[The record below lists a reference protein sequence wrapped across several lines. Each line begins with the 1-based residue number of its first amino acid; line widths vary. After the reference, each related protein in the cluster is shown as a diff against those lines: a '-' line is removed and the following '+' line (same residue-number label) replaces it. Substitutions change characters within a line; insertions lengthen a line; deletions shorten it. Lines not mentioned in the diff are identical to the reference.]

1 MNAKQLF
8 KQIQQGYG
16 WIDELELVRVCEQ
29 ENLSVA
35 EAIKLTKLLSDH
47 DMIGAERLDEKDTS
61 LVGMARKMVKEEGK
75 GDPFAPNSAMVK
87 RGIDSDEV
95 RKAYKVA
102 LREVENYI
110 LGEIEDM
117 VGWGDDS
124 YTFNTLDKK
133 FKEGDGWF
141 EGTNELGGN
150 KDVFSGFDIK
160 KIYFEFE
167 IKNYEGSYDS
177 PADSEII
184 IDRKSIQVEGA
195 FMVIED
201 DRGAEDPEVERWD
214 GMALIFKTGVEGIE
228 DIIEDIQ

>member
-1 MNAKQLF
+1 MTAQELF

-61 LVGMARKMVKEEGK
+61 LVGMARKMVREGEK

-95 RKAYKVA
+95 RKAYRVA
-102 LREVENYI
+102 LKEVENYI
-110 LGEIEDM
+110 QGEVEDM
-117 VGWGDDS
+117 VGWSDDS
-124 YTFNTLDKK
+124 YTFNRE
-133 FKEGDGWF
+133 FKDGDGWF
-141 EGTNELGGN
+141 EGPDGLGGN

-167 IKNYEGSYDS
+167 IKTYAGSYDVPS
-177 PADSEII
+177 DSETIV
-184 IDRKSIQVEGA
+184 DRKSIQVEGA

-201 DRGAEDPEVERWD
+201 DRGEEDPEVERWD
-214 GMALIFKTGVEGIE
+214 DMALIFKTGVEDIE
-228 DIIEDIQ
+228 DFIEDIQ

>member
-1 MNAKQLF
+1 MTAQELF

-29 ENLSVA
+29 ENLSIE

-47 DMIGAERLDEKDTS
+47 DMLGAERLDEKDTS

-102 LREVENYI
+102 LKEVESYI
-110 LGEIEDM
+110 QGEVEDM
-117 VGWGDDS
+117 MGWSDDS
-124 YTFNTLDKK
+124 YTFNRE
-133 FKEGDGWF
+133 FKDGDGWF
-141 EGTNELGGN
+141 EGPDGLGGN

-160 KIYFEFE
+160 KIYFEFSV
-167 IKNYEGSYDS
+167 KSYPGSYDVPS
-177 PADSEII
+177 DSEMRV
-184 IDRKSIQVEGA
+184 DSKSIVVEGA
-195 FMVIED
+195 FLVIED
-201 DRGAEDPEVERWD
+201 DRGEEDPEVERWD
-214 GMALIFKTGVEGIE
+214 DMALIFKTGVEDIE
-228 DIIEDIQ
+228 SFIEDIQ